1 MENDGSKGS
10 LKTPLYEIKQR
21 TISIYDNGENR
32 LYFIPAIR
40 IHSLYI
46 SDLKFSHLQD
56 KQYQIMFD
64 INFIIDG
71 LEKSL
76 GSMVRLNVISEKNP
90 SEDILE
96 YTKGFLFDEV
106 KKCFDALLYH
116 KMEFEP
122 RSESFK
128 SIIENNLM
136 LSEKLREH
144 LKRFDIII
152 GDSEGYITLL

>member
-1 MENDGSKGS
+1 MGIQDSGHSK
-10 LKTPLYEIKQR
+10 KKPVQMIKQR
-21 TISIYDNGENR
+21 TLSIYDNGENR
-32 LYFIPAIR
+32 LYFIPAGR

-46 SDLKFSHLQD
+46 SDLRFSHLQD
-56 KQYQIMFD
+56 KQYQIIFD
-64 INFIIDG
+64 INFIVEG

-76 GSMVRLNVISEKNP
+76 GSMVRLNVISEEYP
-90 SEDILE
+90 EEDILE

-106 KKCFDALLYH
+106 KKCFDTLLYH
-116 KMEFEP
+116 EMEFEP

-144 LKRFDIII
+144 LKRFNIKI
-152 GDSEGYITLL
+152 GDTEGYITLL

>member
-1 MENDGSKGS
+1 MGSKGS
-10 LKTPLYEIKQR
+10 KDSMKKPLYITKHR

-32 LYFIPAIR
+32 LYFIPAKR

-46 SDLKFSHLQD
+46 SDLGFNHLQG
-56 KQYQIMFD
+56 KQYQIIFD

-71 LEKSL
+71 LEKNL
-76 GSMVRLNVISEKNP
+76 GSMVRLNVISEKIP
-90 SEDILE
+90 GEDILE

-116 KMEFEP
+116 EMEFEP

-144 LKRFDIII
+144 LKRFDITI